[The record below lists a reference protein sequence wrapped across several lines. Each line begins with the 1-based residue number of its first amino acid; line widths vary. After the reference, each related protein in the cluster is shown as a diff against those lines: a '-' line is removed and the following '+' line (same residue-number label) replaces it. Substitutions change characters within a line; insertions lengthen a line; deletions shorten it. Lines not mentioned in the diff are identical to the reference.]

1 MPPHFA
7 VMPVNR
13 QLSAAATGF
22 EQPTSV
28 IIVMQFKGG
37 KSLRSRPL
45 PIINPR
51 RITVLVSSLG
61 LLEGDRNLPKH
72 SKLLKSFAG

>member
-13 QLSAAATGF
+13 QLSAPATGF

-28 IIVMQFKGG
+28 I
-37 KSLRSRPL
+37 
-45 PIINPR
+45 
-51 RITVLVSSLG
+51 LVSLNEQQFS
-61 LLEGDRNLPKH
+61 
-72 SKLLKSFAG
+72 

>member
-13 QLSAAATGF
+13 QLSAPATGF

-28 IIVMQFKGG
+28 I
-37 KSLRSRPL
+37 
-45 PIINPR
+45 
-51 RITVLVSSLG
+51 
-61 LLEGDRNLPKH
+61 LEGARLGP
-72 SKLLKSFAG
+72 GGRGPWG

>member
-28 IIVMQFKGG
+28 I
-37 KSLRSRPL
+37 
-45 PIINPR
+45 
-51 RITVLVSSLG
+51 
-61 LLEGDRNLPKH
+61 LEGAPLGPCTRSPW
-72 SKLLKSFAG
+72 G